1 MRTNRIV
8 TAILGVALVSA
19 CSTPSGQGAA
29 GGAIGGA
36 ALGGIVGGSSG
47 ALVGAALGGMLGYGA
62 GRYVEEE
69 DARRTQAAIEANR
82 RAAWNNDG
90 NYFQVTPTDTIMRSG
105 RECREFTMLHTSP
118 DGRTQ
123 TADGLACR
131 QPNGNWE
138 LQG

>member
-29 GGAIGGA
+29 G
-36 ALGGIVGGSSG
+36 G